1 MSKYSEFKK
10 FMALLWV
17 GDAMERHL
25 DKAIDQ
31 QSHDELKA
39 AVKQGDMTQDSA
51 SSIVLSIACADHC
64 TAPLLARIAE
74 LEAALTEAR
83 SWIGDGEDSICSF
96 FYPKE
101 CSNEY
106 VEMVNRVD
114 SALSKGGAV

>member
-1 MSKYSEFKK
+1 MSKYSKFITWSKANSQHKK
-10 FMALLWV
+10 AVFSETVDKDGSWAEMNSDMENGCIDSKGVASAAL
-17 GDAMERHL
+17 
-25 DKAIDQ
+25 AI
-31 QSHDELKA
+31 A
-39 AVKQGDMTQDSA
+39 Y
-51 SSIVLSIACADHC
+51 ADHC

-96 FYPKE
+96 VYPKG